1 MEWAIAPNG
10 FAFCV
15 PAPHGLPPRYLVMT
29 RASVRSAAEATAAV
43 GKLVSAGLFSSRRRG
58 QISHTLFIRYADIAA
73 QRPAANARLTGNHA
87 PAQTTAQAEILALDW
102 WSTPEGLQEHFG
114 DPAPTVLK
122 QAVGGP
128 IETTVWQQQAGFT
141 EW

>member
-1 MEWAIAPNG
+1 MCAGNVG
-10 FAFCV
+10 
-15 PAPHGLPPRYLVMT
+15 
-29 RASVRSAAEATAAV
+29 AAAT
-43 GKLVSAGLFSSRRRG
+43 L
-58 QISHTLFIRYADIAA
+58 D
-73 QRPAANARLTGNHA
+73 
-87 PAQTTAQAEILALDW
+87 LDW

-114 DPAPTVLK
+114 DPATPTVLE